1 MNPLTKKAAGLFFAV
16 ALVASACGSTE
27 TSVAGE
33 SIDPDL
39 PTVVVTTNILG
50 DVVRNIVG
58 DQMNVEVIMPV
69 GADPHD
75 FQASAQQVTTIGEAD
90 AMIVNGAN
98 FEEGLID
105 VIWTAREDGVE
116 TFEAIDVVQTLEFDG
131 EDVHDD
137 DEEEDGHD
145 DEEEDGH
152 DDEEEDGHDDEEED
166 GHDDEEDGHD
176 DDEDG
181 HGHDEGGVDPHFFT
195 DPSRVALAAGGIADF
210 LIEHVEGID
219 ADALTASADAYVDE
233 LNALDSEIA
242 DVFAG
247 IDADDRILVTN
258 HEVFAYMADRYGFEV
273 VGTVIPAT
281 STGEGV
287 SAQELVELAE
297 VISHEGV
304 PAIFADT
311 SSSSELAETLAAE
324 VGDVEVVELFSES
337 LGDADSE
344 GATYTE
350 MVRTNA
356 DRIAS
361 ALS

>member
-152 DDEEEDGHDDEEED
+152 DDEEEDGHDDEE
-166 GHDDEEDGHD
+166 DGHD

-195 DPSRVALAAGGIADF
+195 DPSRCLLYTSPSPRD
-210 LIEHVEGID
+210 LS
-219 ADALTASADAYVDE
+219 TSRMPSSA
-233 LNALDSEIA
+233 
-242 DVFAG
+242 
-247 IDADDRILVTN
+247 
-258 HEVFAYMADRYGFEV
+258 
-273 VGTVIPAT
+273 
-281 STGEGV
+281 
-287 SAQELVELAE
+287 
-297 VISHEGV
+297 
-304 PAIFADT
+304 
-311 SSSSELAETLAAE
+311 
-324 VGDVEVVELFSES
+324 
-337 LGDADSE
+337 
-344 GATYTE
+344 
-350 MVRTNA
+350 
-356 DRIAS
+356 
-361 ALS
+361 

>member
-1 MNPLTKKAAGLFFAV
+1 MSPLTKKAAGLFFAV

-152 DDEEEDGHDDEEED
+152 DDEEEDGHDDEE
-166 GHDDEEDGHD
+166 DGHD

-258 HEVFAYMADRYGFEV
+258 HEVFAYM
-273 VGTVIPAT
+273 
-281 STGEGV
+281 
-287 SAQELVELAE
+287 L
-297 VISHEGV
+297 
-304 PAIFADT
+304 
-311 SSSSELAETLAAE
+311 
-324 VGDVEVVELFSES
+324 S
-337 LGDADSE
+337 L
-344 GATYTE
+344 
-350 MVRTNA
+350 
-356 DRIAS
+356 IHI
-361 ALS
+361 

>member
-1 MNPLTKKAAGLFFAV
+1 MSPLTKKAVGLFFAV

-131 EDVHDD
+131 EDVHD
-137 DEEEDGHD
+137 
-145 DEEEDGH
+145 